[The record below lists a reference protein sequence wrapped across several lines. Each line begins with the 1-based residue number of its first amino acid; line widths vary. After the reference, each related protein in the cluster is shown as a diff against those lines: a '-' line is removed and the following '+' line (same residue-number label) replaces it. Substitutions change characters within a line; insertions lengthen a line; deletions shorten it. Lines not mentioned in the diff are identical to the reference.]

1 MCKVIKSV
9 DVRMSRLGLNVPG
22 QKRKVV
28 YLPIVTIN
36 NEDAQKESVQA
47 DTGKLFGRFKKSDYQ
62 GKAISKDFFVLVFKS
77 EWEFFSSEGEL
88 IVSIPPCGQI
98 VGVDEH
104 CVVVRNGDEIAGY
117 DKEGKNVGSRQLT
130 TEEIE
135 MLNEVG
141 N

>member
-1 MCKVIKSV
+1 MCKAIKSV
-9 DVRMSRLGLNVPG
+9 DVKMSRLGLNVPG

-36 NEDAQKESVQA
+36 YEDARIGSVQA

-62 GKAISKDFFVLVFKS
+62 GEVVSKDFFVLVFKS
-77 EWEFFSSEGEL
+77 EWVFFSSEGKL
-88 IVSIPPCGQI
+88 IVAIPPCGQI
-98 VGVDEH
+98 VGVDER
-104 CVVVRNGDEIAGY
+104 CVVVRNGDEIIGY

-130 TEEIE
+130 TEEIAR
-135 MLNEVG
+135 LNEVG